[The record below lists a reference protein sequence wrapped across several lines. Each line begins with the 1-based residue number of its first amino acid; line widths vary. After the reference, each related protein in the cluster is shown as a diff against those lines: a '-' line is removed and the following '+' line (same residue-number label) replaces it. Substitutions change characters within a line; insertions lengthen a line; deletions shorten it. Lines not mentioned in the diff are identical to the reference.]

1 MGEGTPGESGRC
13 RTGHYGE
20 CGGGWVRTHQNILIG
35 MAGHYGECGGGWVR
49 TPEYSDRYGW
59 PLWGVWWRV
68 GEDTPGDSGRCWTG
82 HYRECDEG
90 WVWTHQDILV
100 GVGLATMGSG

>member
-1 MGEGTPGESGRC
+1 M
-13 RTGHYGE
+13 
-20 CGGGWVRTHQNILIG
+20 RTHQNILIG

-59 PLWGVWWRV
+59 PLWGGWGRG

-90 WVWTHQDILV
+90 WVRTHQDILV